1 MNPLLKKLQIQ
12 RVFYEEV
19 NMHELVTKF
28 QRTIVETASETTES
42 KSNDEIVAD
51 AISGM
56 YDELLS
62 EATGSYEASRP
73 IIQSMI
79 GGMAANPEACLLFQ
93 LKRFILKMGEWF
105 NNLMVVDDNVENSPY
120 INSGYSY
127 DVYQFINSKTNFP
140 QQIRLADVD
149 SCLVAGLNEKD
160 RIQLFST
167 LVHLLQN
174 PKNLLNDD
182 ISDINTMLL
191 LLCVIRSIAIADD
204 VKPLF
209 YQAFY
214 NVIDRVN
221 HSEWKQDSRNL
232 AEESLVC
239 AYKDGLPHYG
249 FLSLMRL
256 YAVQKDPNGSLLYA
270 NCLMES
276 LNQSKQIPK
285 QFVFEFLWSVLKMYR
300 ITGVRTGKFT
310 DYLKRFFDEL
320 SFSATKTLYFY
331 HTYYSMKV
339 CESSTTVSSEIETF
353 LKKYR
358 ESIFKLGAHSAVP
371 WYVLI
376 KQIEQKNSFLSQTL
390 NEYLKRF
397 RMMLSKETL
406 DSIVMNVVDKVDTYG
421 SLKESITKLMAT
433 RCNENYNIDS
443 EITVELAKQLLPI
456 AYQEKSQEKMLTAM
470 AVLNDFSFVRQS
482 IVTDEEVVPLQAMS
496 IEKAHIESVYA
507 NPAGP
512 IDNLKIF
519 RDDTLVWIAEEKK
532 GTYITTVHNQN
543 FEFYFLKN
551 VCSADFRTSKASIQP
566 KLKFETYDID
576 HRCYKEKTSFEC
588 EADEIIQGLSSS
600 YFDFPSAQRLMFA
613 KDSSYAFFPHQL
625 FYNFNT
631 KKLYAEDYPTANFIS
646 TEFLLQN
653 IDKCKI
659 NGLLTKSFWSP
670 TGLDMALAQSYS
682 HLCTSLEKFK
692 IETYAED
699 IQLKD
704 YYPIKPLNS
713 NINILC
719 AHGSESGKD
728 ANCFSAGGTKFV
740 EINKI
745 IGKGELLILFVCH
758 SGSMDN
764 SNFDSAIHT
773 MIKRFITAGYQTVIA
788 PMWALSTEFL
798 PIWLETFMENFEKG
812 DFVVDALHKANMA
825 VKDQY
830 PTPSAWANL
839 HLFGNPYLHV
849 QKR

>member
-51 AISGM
+51 AISDM

-79 GGMAANPEACLLFQ
+79 GGMAANPQACLLFQ
-93 LKRFILKMGEWF
+93 LKRFILKMNEWF
-105 NNLMVVDDNVENSPY
+105 NNLMVIEDNVENSPY

-127 DVYQFINSKTNFP
+127 DIYQFMNSKTIFP

-149 SCLVAGLNEKD
+149 SRLVANLNEKD

-174 PKNLLNDD
+174 PKKLLNDD
-182 ISDINTMLL
+182 NSDIKTMLL
-191 LLCVIRSIAIADD
+191 LLCAIRSVAITDNI
-204 VKPLF
+204 KPLF

-232 AEESLVC
+232 AEECLVC

-300 ITGVRTGKFT
+300 IIGVRTGKFT
-310 DYLKRFFDEL
+310 DYLKHFFDEL
-320 SFSATKTLYFY
+320 SFSVTKTLYFY

-339 CESSTTVSSEIETF
+339 CESSTTVPSEIETF
-353 LKKYR
+353 LNKYR
-358 ESIFKLGAHSAVP
+358 ESIFKLGGHSAVP

-376 KQIEQKNSFLSQTL
+376 KQIEQKNSCLSQTL
-390 NEYLKRF
+390 KEYLKQF
-397 RMMLSKETL
+397 RMMLPKESL

-421 SLKESITKLMAT
+421 SLKESITKLMTT

-443 EITVELAKQLLPI
+443 EITVKLAKQLLPI

-482 IVTDEEVVPLQAMS
+482 IVTDEEIVPLQAIA
-496 IEKAHIESVYA
+496 IEKDCIESVYA
-507 NPAGP
+507 NPVGP
-512 IDNLKIF
+512 IDNLKKIK
-519 RDDTLVWIAEEKK
+519 DDTLIWIAEGEK

-543 FEFYFLKN
+543 FEFYFLEN
-551 VCSADFRTSKASIQP
+551 VCSAVFRASKTSIQS
-566 KLKFETYDID
+566 KLVFEIYDKD
-576 HRCYKEKTSFEC
+576 FHCYKDITAFER
-588 EADEIIQGLSSS
+588 EANTINEGLRTS
-600 YFDFPSAQRLMFA
+600 YFDFPHAQRLMFA
-613 KDSSYAFFPHQL
+613 KDSSYAFYPHQL
-625 FYNFNT
+625 FFNS
-631 KKLYAEDYPTANFIS
+631 KEKRLYAEDCPTANVIS

-653 IDKCKI
+653 IDKRKV
-659 NGLLTKSFWSP
+659 NGLLTKAFWSP
-670 TGLDMALAQSYS
+670 KSLDMLLEKSYS
-682 HLCTSLEKFK
+682 HLSDIFERFK
-692 IETYAED
+692 IEIYAD
-699 IQLKD
+699 KSQLKD

-713 NINILC
+713 GINILC
-719 AHGSESGKD
+719 AHGNEKGKD
-728 ANCFSAGGTKFV
+728 AYCFSAGDIKFSD
-740 EINKI
+740 INRI
-745 IGKGELLILFVCH
+745 VDKGILLILFVCH

-764 SNFDSAIHT
+764 SNFDGAIHT
-773 MIKRFITAGYQTVIA
+773 MIKRFIQAGYQAIIA

-798 PIWLETFMENFEKG
+798 PIWLESFMENFEKG
-812 DFVVDALHKANMA
+812 DFVIDALYKANMA

-849 QKR
+849 QK

>member
-1 MNPLLKKLQIQ
+1 
-12 RVFYEEV
+12 
-19 NMHELVTKF
+19 MHELVAKF
-28 QRTIVETASETTES
+28 QRTIVETASEETES

-56 YDELLS
+56 YDDLLS
-62 EATGSYEASRP
+62 EATESYEVSRSILQP
-73 IIQSMI
+73 MI
-79 GGMAANPEACLLFQ
+79 GGMGANPKACLLFQ
-93 LKRFILKMGEWF
+93 LKRFILKMDEWF

-120 INSGYSY
+120 INSGCSY
-127 DVYQFINSKTNFP
+127 DIYQFMNSKTNFP
-140 QQIRLADVD
+140 QKIRLADVD
-149 SCLVAGLNEKD
+149 SRLIANLNEKD

-167 LVHLLQN
+167 LVHVLQN
-174 PKNLLNDD
+174 PKKLLNDD
-182 ISDINTMLL
+182 DSDINTMLL
-191 LLCVIRSIAIADD
+191 LLCAIRSIAITDD

-232 AEESLVC
+232 AEECLAC

-276 LNQSKQIPK
+276 LKEIKQCPK

-310 DYLKRFFDEL
+310 DYLKHFFDEL
-320 SFSATKTLYFY
+320 SFSVTKTLYFY

-339 CESSTTVSSEIETF
+339 CESSTTVPSEIETF
-353 LKKYR
+353 LNKYR

-376 KQIEQKNSFLSQTL
+376 KQIEQKNSYLSQTL
-390 NEYLKRF
+390 KEYLKQF
-397 RMMLSKETL
+397 RMMLPKETL
-406 DSIVMNVVDKVDTYG
+406 DSIVMNVVDKIDTYG
-421 SLKESITKLMAT
+421 SLKESITKLMTT

-482 IVTDEEVVPLQAMS
+482 IVTDDEIVPLQAMT
-496 IEKAHIESVYA
+496 IEKDCIESVYA
-507 NPAGP
+507 NPVGP

-519 RDDTLVWIAEEKK
+519 KDDTLVWIAEGKK
-532 GTYITTVHNQN
+532 GTYITIVHNQN
-543 FEFYFLKN
+543 FEFCFLEN
-551 VCSADFRTSKASIQP
+551 ACSADFRTSKKSIQS
-566 KLKFETYDID
+566 KLKFEMYDKP
-576 HRCYKEKTSFEC
+576 HRCYKEKTSFER
-588 EADEIIQGLSSS
+588 EADEIYRGLSTSF
-600 YFDFPSAQRLMFA
+600 FDFPCVQRLMFA
-613 KDSSYAFFPHQL
+613 KDSSYAFYPHQL
-625 FYNFNT
+625 FYNSNT
-631 KKLYAEDYPTANFIS
+631 KKMYAEDCPTANFIS
-646 TEFLLQN
+646 TEFLLQS

-659 NGLLTKSFWSP
+659 NGSLTKAFWSP

-682 HLCTSLEKFK
+682 HLCSYLEKFK

-699 IQLKD
+699 VQLKD
-704 YYPIKPLNS
+704 YYPTKPLNS

-728 ANCFSAGGTKFV
+728 ANCFSAGGIKFV
-740 EINKI
+740 EMNKI

-758 SGSMDN
+758 SGAMDN
-764 SNFDSAIHT
+764 SNFDNAIHT
-773 MIKRFITAGYQTVIA
+773 MIKRFIRAGYQAVIA
-788 PMWALSTEFL
+788 PMWALSTEIL
-798 PIWLETFMENFEKG
+798 PNWLETFMSRFEEG
-812 DFVVDALHKANMA
+812 VFVIDALYKANMA
-825 VKDQY
+825 VKEQY

-849 QKR
+849 QK